1 MWAAGAI
8 CCSRAAPKRSG
19 SLALV
24 PACSLAQRRRPGNL
38 GSKCRCDLQLDSEM
52 AAARAHLLARR
63 PRWRFFS
70 CSAAAALL
78 FVPISASRLP
88 TSARASGRPVAS
100 SRDRENQQCSASKSL
115 LVFLLP
121 EKKLFPLPA
130 LPGAAGPTD
139 MGPPARAE
147 VLRVLYCS
155 ACRRRLPAGSRRP
168 AGAVPQAP
176 SACRRREIFGGGAGG
191 GGFRGQRGGQGR
203 NITFL
208 VSPGITRSRQGA
220 SIECHV
226 GGSKRPSRGG

>member
-8 CCSRAAPKRSG
+8 CCSRAAAPKRSG

-78 FVPISASRLP
+78 FVPISASRLL

-115 LVFLLP
+115 LVFLLCSA
-121 EKKLFPLPA
+121 EKKNCFPCPA
-130 LPGAAGPTD
+130 LPGAAGFKKY
-139 MGPPARAE
+139 GPICQGQSIACAVLQRMPSAAAGRQPAPR
-147 VLRVLYCS
+147 RGS
-155 ACRRRLPAGSRRP
+155 AAGTLC
-168 AGAVPQAP
+168 APQAGNFWRWG
-176 SACRRREIFGGGAGG
+176 RRGSIYGSYGAL
-191 GGFRGQRGGQGR
+191 RTK
-203 NITFL
+203 I
-208 VSPGITRSRQGA
+208 
-220 SIECHV
+220 
-226 GGSKRPSRGG
+226 